1 MKINRIFLLVV
12 FILLV
17 AVSYAYAGKVS
28 QLPEATT
35 MGSTDLIYKSEAGT
49 TSKKIT
55 WANILSSIVSGTSG
69 STLQP
74 YDADLVT
81 LATPT
86 AWRLFYSNGSQ
97 AIIELALGSDGTYLK
112 SNGATSAPTW
122 ATPGGSGDVSKVGTP
137 ANYEFG
143 IWTGDGTLKGLA
155 VTGSKVMCTD
165 ANGQPIACTNLTDL
179 AFSSYVDKALFDANT
194 ILAATSDNTPAAITI
209 AEQRVL
215 GRITSGNIAALTLG
229 VAAGNVAQWPTD
241 PAAHTLFGFDN
252 TTNTYKNITIGSGLN
267 FDQPTSTL
275 TSTGGGTPTAIT
287 VANEAT
293 DTTCFPLFV
302 TAATGDLGPKTVA
315 GLTLNSNTGM
325 LGATGITVGA
335 SGVILSKQSGVA
347 GRMAL
352 HEANSTD
359 THTAGFRGPASI
371 TGDGAYEGQLP
382 NARATSA
389 NMVLAWTNAGESGD
403 GTAATPYVQTMSWAD
418 LDDYVT
424 KALFDANTIIAAT
437 SDNTPAA
444 VTIAEQTVIGRVTSG
459 NIDDLAIDSDLAS
472 VSANNDTIPSAK
484 AVKNRVQYKSW
495 SFDPDAVCDGAVDRL
510 FLMSSHG
517 GQGIIITQWKL
528 SFEADPTTEADLD
541 LKRADAWIG
550 VANSAVMD
558 VLDTTNG
565 ASSESTP
572 ANINGGAAIA
582 EGKVIYLEFGTAY
595 TETTHQI
602 IFEMWYYEVGN

>member
-194 ILAATSDNTPAAITI
+194 ILAATSDNTPAA
-209 AEQRVL
+209 
-215 GRITSGNIAALTLG
+215 
-229 VAAGNVAQWPTD
+229 
-241 PAAHTLFGFDN
+241 
-252 TTNTYKNITIGSGLN
+252 
-267 FDQPTSTL
+267 
-275 TSTGGGTPTAIT
+275 
-287 VANEAT
+287 
-293 DTTCFPLFV
+293 
-302 TAATGDLGPKTVA
+302 
-315 GLTLNSNTGM
+315 
-325 LGATGITVGA
+325 
-335 SGVILSKQSGVA
+335 
-347 GRMAL
+347 
-352 HEANSTD
+352 
-359 THTAGFRGPASI
+359 
-371 TGDGAYEGQLP
+371 
-382 NARATSA
+382 
-389 NMVLAWTNAGESGD
+389 
-403 GTAATPYVQTMSWAD
+403 
-418 LDDYVT
+418 
-424 KALFDANTIIAAT
+424 
-437 SDNTPAA
+437 